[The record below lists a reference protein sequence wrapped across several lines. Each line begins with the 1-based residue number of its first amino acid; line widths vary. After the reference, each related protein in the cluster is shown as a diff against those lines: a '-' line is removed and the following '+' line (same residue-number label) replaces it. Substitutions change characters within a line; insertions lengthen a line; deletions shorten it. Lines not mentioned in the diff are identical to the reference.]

1 MGDRVDGVQLTADNV
16 AEEILVQAYVRYQ
29 QNNEARRDFLGV
41 VAKATFRSFVE
52 ALGRDPFAL
61 LRGLG
66 AAAKGRHVQI
76 YSTDPGGQKAI
87 ISLGLGGSAT
97 APQTGDYLM
106 PVGINAAGNKLD
118 AFTRRTLD
126 WRVQLAPDGS
136 ARARASLTPDEPE
149 PAVAAVRWP
158 GRPRPAAGQGRE
170 VADVD
175 AVVGGE
181 LEQHVALGE
190 RLGDDHHDGQGNQ
203 QQGGRKA
210 PPAWWLLWSRH
221 VLDGTKPGLGRR
233 QAVVNDHVRVLNWTH
248 LPPLVAWT

>member
-1 MGDRVDGVQLTADNV
+1 MGDRVDGVVAVDPLVLAEVLRVSGPIEVDGVQLTADNV

-66 AAAKGRHVQI
+66 AAAKGCHVQI

-158 GRPRPAAGQGRE
+158 GRPRPAAGPGP
-170 VADVD
+170 
-175 AVVGGE
+175 
-181 LEQHVALGE
+181 
-190 RLGDDHHDGQGNQ
+190 
-203 QQGGRKA
+203 GGR
-210 PPAWWLLWSRH
+210 
-221 VLDGTKPGLGRR
+221 RR
-233 QAVVNDHVRVLNWTH
+233 RRRGWR
-248 LPPLVAWT
+248 